1 MSKVTLLPHQERSI
15 AATKDFNRCAYYLD
29 MGLGKTFV
37 GSEKLKEL
45 NANINLIICQKSK
58 LQDWCEHFKT
68 YYQDY
73 NTIIYSKP
81 MKNIPDKSII
91 IINYDLIWRRPELL
105 ELKDFTL
112 MLDESSCIKNEKSNR
127 TKFILKLKPSNVIL
141 LSGTP
146 TGGKYEELYSQCK
159 LLGWKISKKAFW
171 DTYIVTRKMDINGF
185 SIPIV
190 VGYKNVDRLK
200 AKLREYGAVFMK
212 TEEVLDLPE
221 QLDNV
226 IKVESTKEYKKF
238 VKNRLIE
245 IDDKELVGDTS
256 LTKMLYQ
263 RQLASQYNSNKTTML
278 RDLLEST
285 NDRVIIFYNF
295 NEELEKIEDMCI
307 RMERPV
313 SVVNGQRKDLKCYEK
328 DQDSVTLIQYQAGAM
343 GLNLQKANKIIY
355 FSLPLSSEL
364 FEQSKKRIHRIGQK
378 KSCFYYYLITEKS
391 IEEKIYEVL
400 GQRRDFTNKL
410 FEELDDEVEIVRED
424 PKEKKISVAKLIPE
438 GTRCLT
444 TYIKE
449 DKYIGSEYFILREDL
464 CKSDLKKRVEKMFF
478 REVTKDT
485 FKNHKSLDYKYKLC
499 ELEEFIPS
507 DKYYEF
513 VEVDNKYIYF
523 DKKFHKYFGELGFN
537 MRFTNNPM
545 NPIGIFKEDEWAGLF
560 LPIRVSKEEGESNA

>member
-15 AATKDFNRCAYYLD
+15 AATKDLNRCAYYLD

-68 YYQDY
+68 YYPQY
-73 NTIIYSKP
+73 NTIIYSKS
-81 MKNIPDKSII
+81 MESIPTNSVI
-91 IINYDLIWRRPELL
+91 IINYDLVWRRPELL

-159 LLGWKISKKAFW
+159 LLGWKINKKAFW

-245 IDDKELVGDTS
+245 IDGKELVGDTS
-256 LTKMLYQ
+256 LTKLLYQ

-378 KSCFYYYLITEKS
+378 NSCFYYYLITERS

-410 FEELDDEVEIVRED
+410 FEELED
-424 PKEKKISVAKLIPE
+424 
-438 GTRCLT
+438 
-444 TYIKE
+444 
-449 DKYIGSEYFILREDL
+449 
-464 CKSDLKKRVEKMFF
+464 
-478 REVTKDT
+478 
-485 FKNHKSLDYKYKLC
+485 
-499 ELEEFIPS
+499 
-507 DKYYEF
+507 
-513 VEVDNKYIYF
+513 
-523 DKKFHKYFGELGFN
+523 
-537 MRFTNNPM
+537 
-545 NPIGIFKEDEWAGLF
+545 
-560 LPIRVSKEEGESNA
+560 